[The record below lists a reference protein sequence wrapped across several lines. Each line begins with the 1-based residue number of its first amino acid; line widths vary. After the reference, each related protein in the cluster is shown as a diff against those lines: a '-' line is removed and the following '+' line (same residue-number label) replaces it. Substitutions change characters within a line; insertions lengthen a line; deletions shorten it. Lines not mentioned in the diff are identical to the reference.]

1 MNEKRFYICE
11 PINHKKNEIM
21 LKAIKLSNEQV
32 KNDSIRE
39 YNPTEW
45 IKVVNRYSKFSNVE
59 FFKVEKNDVYHYERF
74 FVKYELNDGM
84 IFFKSL
90 DYSSSLTN
98 GGFHEIIIS
107 TFDIEKMAMLPE
119 NECLIFGVNTWFNN
133 SDSAKQH
140 MKSCSLKYQ
149 TIWSKLGI

>member
-1 MNEKRFYICE
+1 MKNVFTFVNQSIT
-11 PINHKKNEIM
+11 KKNEIM

-59 FFKVEKNDVYHYERF
+59 FFKVEKNDVYEYDRF

-84 IFFKSL
+84 IFFNSL
-90 DYSSSLTN
+90 DYSSSLSN
-98 GGFHEIIIS
+98 GGFQTICIS
-107 TFDIEKMAMLPE
+107 SFDVQKMEMLPE
-119 NECLIFGVNTWFNN
+119 NVVQIFGANNWINN
-133 SDSAKQH
+133 SDAAFEH

-149 TIWSKLGI
+149 SVWSKIGI